1 MIQKTENEGFK
12 QRIVL
17 FTPLHQTLAWSM
29 LLTAQRAHLS
39 ARKGEKMSIQSLA
52 KRSDQ
57 DGFTLIELMIVIA
70 IVGILAAVALPSY
83 TNYTKRAKFAE
94 VINATQAV
102 RGAVDSCYQTGGV
115 LASCDAVDDLNVSIL
130 TGDAVEGAYV
140 SSLAVTEN
148 TAVITA
154 TAVAALD
161 GATYILTPTAS
172 NNTLTWAVT
181 GTCSDTYGLC

>member
-1 MIQKTENEGFK
+1 
-12 QRIVL
+12 
-17 FTPLHQTLAWSM
+17 
-29 LLTAQRAHLS
+29 
-39 ARKGEKMSIQSLA
+39 MSIQSLA

-102 RGAVDSCYQTGGV
+102 RGAVDSCFQTGGV
-115 LASCDAVDDLNVSIL
+115 LASCDTVDDINVSIL
-130 TGDAVEGAYV
+130 AGDAVEGTYINT
-140 SSLAVTEN
+140 LAVTDD

-154 TAVAALD
+154 TGTSAVD
-161 GATYILTPTAS
+161 SATYILTPTAA

>member
-1 MIQKTENEGFK
+1 MQGSE
-12 QRIVL
+12 
-17 FTPLHQTLAWSM
+17 W
-29 LLTAQRAHLS
+29 RAHHS

-52 KRSDQ
+52 KRSEQ

-102 RGAVDSCYQTGGV
+102 RGALDSCYQIGGAI
-115 LASCDAVDDLNVSIL
+115 ASCDAVDDINVSIL
-130 TGDAVEGAYV
+130 VGDAVEGTFV
-140 SSLAVTEN
+140 STLAVTEN

-154 TAVAALD
+154 TGTSDVD
-161 GATYILTPTAS
+161 GATYILTPTAA

-181 GTCSDTYGLC
+181 GTCSATYGLC